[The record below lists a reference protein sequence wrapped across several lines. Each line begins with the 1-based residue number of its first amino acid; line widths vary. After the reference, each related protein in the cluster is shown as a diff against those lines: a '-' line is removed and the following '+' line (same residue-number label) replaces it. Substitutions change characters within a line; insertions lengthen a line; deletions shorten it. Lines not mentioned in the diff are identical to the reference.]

1 LRSAALQGEIDAC
14 HELGMLYFRGEG
26 VRQSLR
32 LAAKWLRAAAR
43 LGHPGAR
50 ALLERLERGE
60 RLD

>member
-1 LRSAALQGEIDAC
+1 LA
-14 HELGMLYFRGEG
+14 HFRGDG

-43 LGHPGAR
+43 LGQPDAR
-50 ALLERLERGE
+50 SFLERMERGE